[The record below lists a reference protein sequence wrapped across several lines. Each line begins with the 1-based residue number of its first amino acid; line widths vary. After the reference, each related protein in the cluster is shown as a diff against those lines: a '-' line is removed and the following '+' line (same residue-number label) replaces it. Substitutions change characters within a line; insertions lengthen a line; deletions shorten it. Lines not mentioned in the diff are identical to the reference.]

1 MASSGSN
8 SSVVLLRYAQALID
22 LAEEKKKI
30 DVVSKDLEGLQA
42 LLAESEDF
50 KKFIQSPLI
59 QKPQQHSVIEAI
71 AKKANI
77 DGMTFNFLK
86 VLVENG
92 RLFLLGDV
100 IETYKEQISKRSGEV
115 TVQVQTAKPLTTE
128 QRDNFQ
134 NKIKTALDRD
144 VIVEESVD
152 PDILGGMVVTIG
164 SYMIDDSVRRKLDEL
179 GVALTKGANQ
189 NTIQNLKE
197 VG

>member
-1 MASSGSN
+1 M
-8 SSVVLLRYAQALID
+8 
-22 LAEEKKKI
+22 
-30 DVVSKDLEGLQA
+30 
-42 LLAESEDF
+42 
-50 KKFIQSPLI
+50 
-59 QKPQQHSVIEAI
+59 IEAI

-77 DGMTFNFLK
+77 DEMTFNFLK

-100 IETYKEQISKRSGEV
+100 IKTYQEQISKRSGEV

-152 PDILGGMVVTIG
+152 PDILGGMIVTIG

>member
-30 DVVSKDLEGLQA
+30 DVVSNNLEGLEA
-42 LLAESEDF
+42 LLSESEDF
-50 KKFIQSPLI
+50 RKFIQSPLI
-59 QKPQQHSVIEAI
+59 QKPQQHAVIDQIVKNARADE
-71 AKKANI
+71 
-77 DGMTFNFLK
+77 MTHNFLR
-86 VLVENG
+86 VLIENG

-100 IETYKEQISKRSGEV
+100 IETYKEQMSKRSGEV
-115 TVQVQTAKPLTTE
+115 TVQVQTAKPLTQE
-128 QRDNFQ
+128 QRLNFQ

-152 PDILGGMVVTIG
+152 PDILGGMIVTIG
-164 SYMIDDSVRRKLDEL
+164 SHMIDDSVRRKLDDL